1 MLADRS
7 FLDSRQGQPF
17 AGGFVEVF
25 SKDFDLWGLPSCLP
39 SWACILHLCACT
51 SDLRT
56 DPYSED
62 KHSQYR
68 SEGSWIDLFDEGAE
82 LHTSHQMSWLRCI
95 LGFRV
100 WSVPPTSYFGRVFLV
115 PLTMVSGSCP
125 DWSREAPIFF
135 FWKTALSGKLL
146 STDPSPNTMS
156 TYYAM
161 EKDLKSVHAILHLGV
176 LVAQELIQGGPR
188 CKPAA
193 SDSTLKSSLLT
204 WWTQENLGRMLKRA
218 VSK

>member
-1 MLADRS
+1 MRS
-7 FLDSRQGQPF
+7 
-17 AGGFVEVF
+17 
-25 SKDFDLWGLPSCLP
+25 
-39 SWACILHLCACT
+39 T
-51 SDLRT
+51 
-56 DPYSED
+56 
-62 KHSQYR
+62 
-68 SEGSWIDLFDEGAE
+68 
-82 LHTSHQMSWLRCI
+82 
-95 LGFRV
+95 
-100 WSVPPTSYFGRVFLV
+100 YF
-115 PLTMVSGSCP
+115 
-125 DWSREAPIFF
+125 FF

-204 WWTQENLGRMLKRA
+204 
-218 VSK
+218 

>member
-25 SKDFDLWGLPSCLP
+25 SEDFDLWGLSSCLP

-135 FWKTALSGKLL
+135 FLKDSFEWQALEYRPFPQYNEYVLCHGKG
-146 STDPSPNTMS
+146 SKICPCYPSPWC
-156 TYYAM
+156 
-161 EKDLKSVHAILHLGV
+161 LGGSG
-176 LVAQELIQGGPR
+176 IDPR
-188 CKPAA
+188 R
-193 SDSTLKSSLLT
+193 T
-204 WWTQENLGRMLKRA
+204 
-218 VSK
+218 